1 MAAMAPSLEA
11 LPLPAAAPLQPVAG
25 APRLTAAQCELL
37 REITILDEHG
47 ERRSIHI
54 PAERPLTVFIDKREL
69 VTLMTLGQCPEL
81 LVLGYLRNQRLVET
95 VQDVE
100 SITVDWDVAAAAVR
114 TRHGVADIEAKT
126 AQRVV
131 TTGCGQGTVFG
142 DAMTQLH
149 TVTLPSAADARIRQ
163 STLHRM
169 LETMRQQDS
178 IHRKAGSVHG
188 CALFSLQGGACE
200 KLYFVEDVGRHN
212 AIDTI
217 AGWMGLHGVTGADKA
232 FYTTGRLTSEMVMKA
247 AQMGVPIVVSRNGV
261 TAMGHELAGK
271 LGMSLFGRAAN
282 RHFLCYTGAER
293 FDSEPEPQRP
303 PVRVVAG

>member
-169 LETMRQQDS
+169 LENMRQQDS